1 MSSIAVQGTAS
12 TSWTTPQRLQVLK
25 NIFYNLNQ
33 KASIDCSA
41 YKATQ
46 SSLAPHEQ
54 PPGRRAP
61 PPWQLA
67 MPALDSSLPATISTI
82 AASHPQRHAVPLQHN
97 SPSHAMVLDNL
108 PYSNPNREKRANA
121 IHAGRAWHQQ
131 PLLPSYRIRMSMKR
145 TNP

>member
-1 MSSIAVQGTAS
+1 MSSTAVQSTAS
-12 TSWTTPQRLQVLK
+12 KSWTAPHHLQVLK

-33 KASIDCSA
+33 KASTNCSA
-41 YKATQ
+41 LEATQ
-46 SSLAPHEQ
+46 SSLAPHKQ

-67 MPALDSSLPATISTI
+67 MPALDSSLPATISTM

-97 SPSHAMVLDNL
+97 SPPHAMVLDSL
-108 PYSNPNREKRANA
+108 PYCKPNREKRATA

-131 PLLPSYRIRMSMKR
+131 PLLPLYRMSLKR